1 MLDVYATVADL
12 IDRFGESEMI
22 GLTDPDN
29 TAVQSA
35 RAQRKLD
42 DAHALANGYV
52 GMAYRLPLAGCAKP
66 APQPGNPQAV
76 ETVAPPLLTRLVC
89 DIARY
94 YLYDD
99 KCTDEVLKRYEQ
111 AKQELL
117 HISQG
122 KATLAC
128 PWGGVAGDPLSAD
141 PQAGG
146 CEVGYSFPARQMT
159 DETLRGFA

>member
-1 MLDVYATVADL
+1 MLDVYATVDDL
-12 IDRFGESEMI
+12 IDRFGEAEMI

-76 ETVAPPLLTRLVC
+76 ETVAPPLLARLVC

-99 KCTDEVLKRYEQ
+99 KSTDEVLKRYEQ
-111 AKQELL
+111 AKHELL

>member
-1 MLDVYATVADL
+1 MLDVYATVDDL
-12 IDRFGESEMI
+12 IDRFGEAEMI

-35 RAQRKLD
+35 RAQRKLE
-42 DAHALANGYV
+42 DAHALVNSYV

-146 CEVGYSFPARQMT
+146 CEVGYSFPPRQMT